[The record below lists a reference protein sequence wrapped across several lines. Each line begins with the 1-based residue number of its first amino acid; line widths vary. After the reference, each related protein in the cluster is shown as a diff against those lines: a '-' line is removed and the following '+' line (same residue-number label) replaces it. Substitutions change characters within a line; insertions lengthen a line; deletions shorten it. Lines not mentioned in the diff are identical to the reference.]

1 MKIRVSRFDPERE
14 PAPRREE
21 FDVSGVDPGES
32 VLGVLQRIREFVDS
46 TLAFRFGCRFKGCGL
61 CTVEIDG
68 RALPACMIRATEGME
83 VGPLRSFPV
92 LRDLVVDRRPL
103 TAFFARQQLYL
114 ASGDGEGLPV
124 AFEVPPAYAVL
135 ARCTECLACLAGC
148 PSFDLQDES
157 FGGPLSFVKLAQLHF
172 DPRDQRDRRAQ
183 AKSLGVT
190 TCLSC
195 QSRCTC
201 PVGVPVYR
209 SAIEPLLQGTP

>member
-14 PAPRREE
+14 RAPRLEE

-32 VLGVLQRIREFVDS
+32 VLGVLQRIRESVDS

-114 ASGDGEGLPV
+114 DSADGEELPV
-124 AFEVPPAYAVL
+124 AFEVPPA
-135 ARCTECLACLAGC
+135 T
-148 PSFDLQDES
+148 PSWPGAPS
-157 FGGPLSFVKLAQLHF
+157 AWPVSRAAPLSIC
-172 DPRDQRDRRAQ
+172 RTRA
-183 AKSLGVT
+183 SGD
-190 TCLSC
+190 
-195 QSRCTC
+195 
-201 PVGVPVYR
+201 R
-209 SAIEPLLQGTP
+209 SAS